1 MLKARI
7 TLAASALA
15 LLSLTGCAS
24 KTQSVSASDL
34 LFHSLAGG
42 QHLVWEYERVSL
54 SAQQASSLSA
64 AASGDSLKLAA
75 KIVEQRVSASPLPAS
90 NPVALT
96 CGNPNLVVITSE
108 ALTSKYVERGCTIV
122 RQV

>member
-1 MLKARI
+1 MLNARI

-34 LFHSLAGG
+34 LFHTLAGG
-42 QHLVWEYERVSL
+42 QHLVWEYEPVPL
-54 SAQQASSLSA
+54 SEQQASVLSA
-64 AASGDSLKLAA
+64 DANGDPLMLAA
-75 KIVEQRVSASPLPAS
+75 KIVELRVSASQMPAS

-96 CGNPNLVVITSE
+96 CNHPNLVVITSE
-108 ALTSKYVERGCTIV
+108 ALTSKYVEQGCTIV